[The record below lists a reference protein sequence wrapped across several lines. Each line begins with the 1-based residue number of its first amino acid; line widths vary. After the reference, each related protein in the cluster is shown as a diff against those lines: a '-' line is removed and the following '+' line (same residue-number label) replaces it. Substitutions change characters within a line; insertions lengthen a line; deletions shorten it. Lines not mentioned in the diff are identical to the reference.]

1 MSSPTPPPL
10 QPARASKPASPI
22 LAAILSLVLILLL
35 ISGIFSFLTDTLVLF
50 FGRADLAVAAAPL
63 SLLMLFAGALTF
75 GLLALFPGISKR
87 LFLPASL
94 YLPVAGVAV
103 LPLFVFFYERA
114 ALISWSASLGQIGLA
129 LFLIHRVLGGGK
141 FRWPMVG
148 EQPLVERKFSWG
160 NFLAVV
166 CAGTFLLLP
175 ALLFYTV
182 FSVRLAVS
190 HFTDGFVALQPQGI
204 TVQVRKYVRDDGRTI
219 LLVPMSHVGE
229 PKFYHD
235 LAASFPANSVILMEG
250 VSDRSK
256 VVKTHLDYS
265 RAAASVGGVQQ
276 VEAFKPQGEL
286 VPADVDMSSF
296 SPATLE
302 VLKTAML
309 VHAKG
314 VTAETLPLLMK
325 PSPPGLEALLME
337 DLLTKRN
344 RHLLDVLEARL
355 PKSDSIIVPWGAAHM
370 PEIAREIQ
378 KLGFRVVET
387 QDYVAIRF
395 GS

>member
-1 MSSPTPPPL
+1 MSSPTPPPPL
-10 QPARASKPASPI
+10 PARAAKPASPI
-22 LAAILSLVLILLL
+22 LAAILSLVLVLFL
-35 ISGIFSFLTDTLVLF
+35 ISGVFSFLTDTLVLF

-63 SLLMLFAGALTF
+63 SLLMLFAGVLTF
-75 GLLALFPGISKR
+75 ALLALFPGISKR

-94 YLPVAGVAV
+94 YLPVVGVAV

-114 ALISWSASLGQIGLA
+114 ALISWAASLGQIALA
-129 LFLIHRVLGGGK
+129 LFLIHRVLGGWK

-148 EQPLVERKFSWG
+148 EQPLSERKFSWS
-160 NFLAVV
+160 NFVTVV
-166 CAGTFLLLP
+166 CAGAFLLLP
-175 ALLFYTV
+175 ALLLYTI
-182 FSVRLAVS
+182 FSVRLAVA
-190 HFTDGFVALQPQGI
+190 HFTDGFVALQAKGI
-204 TVQVRKYVRDDGRTI
+204 TVQVRKYVRDDGKTI

-235 LAASFPANSVILMEG
+235 LAASFPPNSVILMEG

-256 VVKTHLDYS
+256 VVKTRLDYS
-265 RAAASVGGVQQ
+265 RAAASVGGVEQ
-276 VEAFKPQGEL
+276 VKAFKPQGEL

-296 SPATLE
+296 SPETLE
-302 VLKTAML
+302 LLKTAML

-325 PSPPGLEALLME
+325 PTPPGLEVLLME

-378 KLGFRVVET
+378 KLGFRAVET
-387 QDYVAIRF
+387 RDYVAIRF